1 MKRLFFVSV
10 FLLLAIV
17 ASAEEI
23 ALYNANSEPTAY
35 IDASQSDLPIFRK
48 RADTSREVSA
58 PFVSSDMKKDDCKT
72 KKPSFRK
79 TSS

>member
-23 ALYNANSEPTAY
+23 ALYNTNGEPTAY
-35 IDASQSDLPIFRK
+35 IDASQSDLPIF
-48 RADTSREVSA
+48 
-58 PFVSSDMKKDDCKT
+58 
-72 KKPSFRK
+72 
-79 TSS
+79 

>member
-48 RADTSREVSA
+48 
-58 PFVSSDMKKDDCKT
+58 KG
-72 KKPSFRK
+72 
-79 TSS
+79 